1 MEVQAAVLHH
11 KGEDFKVEQITLDG
25 PKAGEV
31 LVRIV
36 ASGICS
42 TDIHVQHQ
50 EYSFPLPA
58 VLGHEGSGIVEKVGT
73 GVEVV
78 SPGDH
83 VVLGYAFCGKCRPC
97 RSGTPFDCDR
107 YGELNFG
114 GRMAD
119 GSTRLH
125 QHRRDLAVFFGQ
137 SSFSAY
143 TVVNENNIVRVDR
156 ELDLRL
162 LGPLGC
168 GVQTG
173 AGTVLNHF
181 RAEAG
186 SRIAVFGAGAVGL
199 SAVMAAKVAGCAV
212 IVATDVHDHRLALAT
227 ELGATHVLNARTV
240 DVAAAIKRLTGGGVD
255 YALEASGSA
264 TVGLQAVNSL
274 VAGGKL
280 AYVSAYPAVN
290 GVDRAQLRSL
300 TIDGIIEGDSVPQVF
315 LPHLIKLYQ
324 AGEFPF
330 DRLIRLYPLQ
340 EINRAVADAQS
351 GVTVKP
357 VIVMP

>member
-1 MEVQAAVLHH
+1 MEVQAAVLHR
-11 KGEDFKVEQITLDG
+11 KGEAFKIEPVTLDE
-25 PKAGEV
+25 PKTGEM

-42 TDIHVQHQ
+42 TDIHIQHQ
-50 EYSFPLPA
+50 EYFFPLPA
-58 VLGHEGSGIVEKVGT
+58 VLGHEGAGIVEEVGP
-73 GVEVV
+73 GVNDVH
-78 SPGDH
+78 PGDH
-83 VVLGYAFCGKCRPC
+83 VVLGYAFCGECPPC
-97 RSGTPFDCDR
+97 LSGAPFDCDR

-125 QHRRDLAVFFGQ
+125 QHGRDLAVLFGQ
-137 SSFSAY
+137 ASFGTRA
-143 TVVNENNIVRVDR
+143 VVNRNNIVKVDR
-156 ELDLRL
+156 RLDLKL

-186 SRIAVFGAGAVGL
+186 SSIAVFGAGAVGL
-199 SAVMAAKVAGCAV
+199 SAVMAARVAGCGV
-212 IVATDVHDHRLALAT
+212 IVVTDVRDHRLTLAQ
-227 ELGATHVLNARTV
+227 ELGATHVLNPGKV
-240 DVAAAIKRLTGGGVD
+240 DVATEIRRIAGGGVA
-255 YALEASGSA
+255 YALEASGHA
-264 TVGLQAVNSL
+264 AVGLQAVQSL
-274 VAGGKL
+274 AAGGKL
-280 AYVSAYPAVN
+280 AYVSAYPALT
-290 GVDRAQLRSL
+290 GVEKAHLRSL
-300 TIDGIIEGDSVPQVF
+300 TITGIVEGDSVPGVF
-315 LPHLIKLYQ
+315 IPRLLELYA

-330 DRLIRLYPLQ
+330 DRLIRVYPLA
-340 EINRAVADAQS
+340 EINQAVADAQN